1 MLAELGTSALR
12 SGYRMRSRKWWIQIA
27 SRKPRSEHGRP
38 DGARG
43 GILCSVGVIM
53 GLIVAVLAGLKL
65 WFMKQRSV
73 FAFWFTVSKQIRTS
87 RSMPAA

>member
-1 MLAELGTSALR
+1 
-12 SGYRMRSRKWWIQIA
+12 
-27 SRKPRSEHGRP
+27 
-38 DGARG
+38 
-43 GILCSVGVIM
+43 M

>member
-1 MLAELGTSALR
+1 MTARGS
-12 SGYRMRSRKWWIQIA
+12 
-27 SRKPRSEHGRP
+27 GRP
-38 DGARG
+38 QPELCNPKGRCQSNVYGRRAGTRTKSAPTARTCG
-43 GILCSVGVIM
+43 CSVGVIM